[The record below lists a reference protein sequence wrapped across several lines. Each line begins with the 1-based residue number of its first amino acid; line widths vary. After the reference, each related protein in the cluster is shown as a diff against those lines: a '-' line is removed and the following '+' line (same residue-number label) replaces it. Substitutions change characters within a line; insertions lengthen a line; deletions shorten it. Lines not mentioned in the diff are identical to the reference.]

1 MSYLYIKRFVEEQ
14 VEILSQPLVI
24 DDDVRRVMAK
34 HNLPEET
41 VKNALF
47 KVNLLLKRHNK
58 HKFSKQVVHQ
68 LVQQITKNEHD
79 KLMKVN
85 EQLQKVTQLVQ
96 PIIVPEAKGGL
107 TVLERVTRLQELADV
122 LPEPAYLFAL
132 DGGEDEEAEK
142 EKVEEKEEDNE
153 DGLIVD
159 DQDRVE
165 RVLKKQLEEEYIQ
178 AIREEVKEDVTL
190 QKATNEELRQRY
202 AALREQLVEISQK
215 LIYDQQKLGY
225 LEALE
230 KKVEALKG
238 SGMEALEALEALEGG
253 RDDLEAQI
261 TRFRIL
267 VEKLEYATT

>member
-47 KVNLLLKRHNK
+47 KVNLSLKRHNK

-107 TVLERVTRLQELADV
+107 TVSERVTRLQELADV

-165 RVLKKQLEEEYIQ
+165 RISKKQLEEEYIQ

-238 SGMEALEALEALEGG
+238 SGMEASEASEASEGG